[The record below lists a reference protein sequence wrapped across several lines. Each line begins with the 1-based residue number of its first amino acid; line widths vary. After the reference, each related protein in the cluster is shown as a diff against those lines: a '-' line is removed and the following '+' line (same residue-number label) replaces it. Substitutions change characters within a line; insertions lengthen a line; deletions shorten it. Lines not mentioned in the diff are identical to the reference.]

1 MVDSTGWPILC
12 GIFFTILIKAL
23 GMSFLSS
30 CSGLMPKFFKLTLL
44 VQLEMPFDIANSKEV
59 NHKVRNDPFFG
70 EDVIFGSPNKIDI
83 C

>member
-1 MVDSTGWPILC
+1 
-12 GIFFTILIKAL
+12 
-23 GMSFLSS
+23 
-30 CSGLMPKFFKLTLL
+30 MPKFFKLTLL